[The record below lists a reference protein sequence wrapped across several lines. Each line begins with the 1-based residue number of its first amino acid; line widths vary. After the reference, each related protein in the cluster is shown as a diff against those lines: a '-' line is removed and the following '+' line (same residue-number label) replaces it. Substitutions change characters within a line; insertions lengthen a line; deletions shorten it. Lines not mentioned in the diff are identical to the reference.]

1 MLRWVV
7 IALTVL
13 TACSATGERK
23 SATPSTVAV
32 STSLA
37 PAPTPS
43 TTSTVAVSQPGG
55 CPASPTRGGPA
66 ADRPRYTLH
75 ISVDLANNA
84 VDGQETVS
92 FTPNL
97 TTDRLV
103 FRLWPNGPALAAA
116 GSHLEPGPIR
126 VDGVATSASRPDPT
140 TVVVPIVIAAG
151 ATVTAS
157 LPWRLTLP
165 GPVSDRV
172 ARVGDFVRLGSFFP
186 ILSWE
191 PGVGWATEP
200 PTTATSPAADF
211 DLTIALPPGLS
222 ALATGVPDGHGRW
235 LATAV
240 PDIGVSVGNFVTA
253 TAAINVP
260 QPVSITVG
268 VAAGLAESPQTYLAK
283 AERVISSYSQRF
295 GPYPWPVYTLAITPG
310 LTGGIE
316 YPMAVMQG
324 PNTIGRTTSHEL
336 GHEWF
341 YALVSDDQARDP
353 WLDEGLATWSE
364 EGYEGTVATF
374 RRIAIPPDGQGRAG
388 APMTYWET
396 RHGSYY
402 LSVYVQ
408 TAQALGTLGAPDAV
422 DCALRLYVARF
433 AYRIARPADLIDTL
447 AGLFPGATVTLARFG
462 LGP

>member
-1 MLRWVV
+1 
-7 IALTVL
+7 
-13 TACSATGERK
+13 
-23 SATPSTVAV
+23 
-32 STSLA
+32 
-37 PAPTPS
+37 
-43 TTSTVAVSQPGG
+43 VSQPGG

-84 VDGQETVS
+84 VEGDETVR

-116 GSHLEPGPIR
+116 GSHLEPGPISL
-126 VDGVATSASRPDPT
+126 DGVATAASRPDPT
-140 TVVVPIVIAAG
+140 TVIVPIAIAAG

-157 LPWRLTLP
+157 LPWRLTLA

-191 PGVGWATEP
+191 PGVGWAIEP
-200 PTTATSPAADF
+200 PTTAHGETATSPAADF

-235 LATAV
+235 VATAV
-240 PDIGVSVGNFVTA
+240 PDVGVSVGNFVTA
-253 TAAINVP
+253 TAVINVP

-268 VAAGLAESPQTYLAK
+268 VAAGLPESPQTYLAK

-341 YALVSDDQARDP
+341 YALVTDDQARDP
-353 WLDEGLATWSE
+353 WLDEGLATWAE

-374 RRIAIPPDGQGRAG
+374 RRVTIPADGQGRAG

-408 TAQALGTLGAPDAV
+408 TAQALGSLGTPDAV
-422 DCALRLYVARF
+422 DCALRLYTARF

-447 AGLFPGATVTLARFG
+447 AGQFPGATATLARFG
-462 LGP
+462 LHT